1 MASSGFCDERE
12 SVLQRRVDSQLW
24 LWQAAVEPQRCQG
37 GDHAWVGPQIGAERA
52 VGICQASVQHG
63 ATVPPRGG

>member
-24 LWQAAVEPQRCQG
+24 LWQAAVEPQRC
-37 GDHAWVGPQIGAERA
+37 
-52 VGICQASVQHG
+52 
-63 ATVPPRGG
+63 